1 MEPQMRLPSAGFANS
16 AARMALVLG
25 LPFFLLLLDV
35 YLHPLLVASTES
47 IGTADLTQI
56 MTHGAVSL
64 GRLRAHQIMVSID
77 AINDPD
83 YLSFLQG
90 TPNAL
95 VISTFVDVD
104 KQAYGSG
111 ALQFAVRRR
120 LKEVSPSDDVALQ
133 SLLERLRG
141 FYAGQL
147 LTLPLHIPVDKFLS
161 FPLNYILIIA
171 LPVGHPE
178 TEDVE
183 SGLKRAFQQAERL
196 GIVNIILPVLATN
209 WKNET
214 NNHLLSLGDLFGA
227 MFDSINSGE
236 YPRDIYVSLYKEWPT
251 FQLENAAAT
260 LNEAWIKTT
269 EDATD
274 PVPLYRAEIRLTLI
288 FLLLCLITCGFLV
301 KYSVRTFLIVAVSFV
316 TLAVGTK
323 ELFAFLSVDSGPIY
337 GLFVRI
343 GILAV
348 LALGFPAIVSW
359 NPKDIFKQKS

>member
-1 MEPQMRLPSAGFANS
+1 MRFANS
-16 AARMALVLG
+16 AARMALVLA
-25 LPFFLLLLDV
+25 LPIFLLLLDV

-47 IGTADLTQI
+47 IGAVDLIQI
-56 MTHGAVSL
+56 MTQGAVPL

-83 YLSFLQG
+83 YLSFLHG
-90 TPNAL
+90 APNAL

-104 KQAYGSG
+104 NQNYGSG

-120 LKEVSPSDDVALQ
+120 LREVSPSDDVALQ
-133 SLLERLRG
+133 SLLERLKG
-141 FYAGQL
+141 FFAGQL
-147 LTLPLHIPVDKFLS
+147 LTLPLHISEDKFPG

-171 LPVGHPE
+171 LPAGHPE
-178 TEDVE
+178 SEDVE
-183 SGLKRAFQQAERL
+183 SGLKRVFQQAERL
-196 GIVNIILPVLATN
+196 GIVNIIVPTLATD

-227 MFDSINSGE
+227 MFDAINLGE
-236 YPRDIYVSLYKEWPT
+236 YPKYIYISLYKQWPT

-288 FLLLCLITCGFLV
+288 FLIVCLITCGFLV
-301 KYSVRTFLIVAVSFV
+301 RYTVRTFLIVAVSFV

-323 ELFAFLSVDSGPIY
+323 ELLAFLSLDSGPIY

-343 GILAV
+343 GVLSV